1 MNGELRG
8 DTDGDLVMVL
18 LTCTLAGLR
27 DKLLED
33 GFDQAGRVV
42 ADLVEITDDYL
53 DRIRL

>member
-1 MNGELRG
+1 MTSELRREA
-8 DTDGDLVMVL
+8 DDDLVMVL

-33 GFDQAGRVV
+33 GYDQAGRVV

-53 DRIRL
+53 DRSRL

>member
-1 MNGELRG
+1 VTSELRREA
-8 DTDGDLVMVL
+8 DDDLVMVL

-33 GFDQAGRVV
+33 GYDQAGRVV

-53 DRIRL
+53 DRSRL

>member
-1 MNGELRG
+1 VNGELRG

-33 GFDQAGRVV
+33 GYDQAGRVV